1 MSPGELTALILAL
14 LGLQLLA
21 AVPLAIA
28 TGMTA
33 VVTALLAFGPNSLI
47 VIANRFYE
55 LSTSYTLLAVP
66 LFILMGCILEKGGI
80 TEQLFAAMHRS
91 TGKLRGGLAIGTIGA
106 ATVLAAMVGVVG
118 AEIVTLGLVALPAM
132 LRRGYAPRLALGTI
146 AAGGS
151 LGSMLPPSVLLV
163 VYGLIANVSISALF
177 MAAVI
182 PGLLLAVS
190 YAVYIFVICRLN
202 PELAPLAAQQDEA
215 DAPKASR
222 LLGIVLPTG
231 IVAMVLGSL
240 YAGIAT
246 PTEAAALGV
255 LGAMIAAAINRRLT
269 FSLMSESVEQTI
281 RAVGSVTWIFFGAN
295 ALVAVYALG
304 GGLGFVRDSVSG
316 LNLEPWMLILLLMV
330 IFLILGTF
338 LDWIG
343 IATLTLPI
351 FVPMIVG
358 LGFDPIWFGIL
369 FCVNMQV
376 SYLTPPFGAACFY
389 LKSVAPPEIT
399 LGAIFRSVWPFVVIQ
414 IAVLAVVALI
424 PDLSLWLPSVSR

>member
-1 MSPGELTALILAL
+1 MTPGELTLLILAL
-14 LGLQLLA
+14 LSLQLLA

-28 TGMTA
+28 TGLTA

-66 LFILMGCILEKGGI
+66 LFILMGCILEKGGV

-91 TGKLRGGLAIGTIGA
+91 TGRLRGGLAVGTIGA
-106 ATVLAAMVGVVG
+106 ATVLAGMVGVVG

-132 LRRGYAPRLALGTI
+132 LRRGYHKRLALGTI

-151 LGSMLPPSVLLV
+151 LGSMIPPSVLLV
-163 VYGLIANVSISALF
+163 VYGLIANVSISELF
-177 MAAVI
+177 LAAVV
-182 PGLLLAVS
+182 PGLLLAGA
-190 YAVYIFVICRLN
+190 YALYVLVLCRLR
-202 PELAPLAAQQDEA
+202 PDYAPLARDLDPA
-215 DAPKASR
+215 DAPKGS
-222 LLGIVLPTG
+222 LLGVLLPVG
-231 IVAMVLGSL
+231 IILLVLGSL
-240 YAGIAT
+240 YAGVAT

-255 LGAMIAAAINRRLT
+255 LGALLAAAINRRL
-269 FSLMSESVEQTI
+269 SLALLNESVQQTI

-304 GGLGFVRDSVSG
+304 GGLGFVRESVTG
-316 LNLEPWMLILLLMV
+316 LALDPWLLILLLMGV
-330 IFLILGTF
+330 FMVLGTF

-351 FVPMIVG
+351 FVPLIVSQ
-358 LGFDPIWFGIL
+358 GFDPVWFGIL

-376 SYLTPPFGAACFY
+376 SYLSPPFGPACFY
-389 LKSVAPPEIT
+389 LKSVTPPGIS
-399 LGAIFRSVWPFVVIQ
+399 LGDIFRSVVPFIAIQ
-414 IAVLAVVALI
+414 MVVLAIIALF
-424 PDLSLWLPSVSR
+424 PGLSLWLPALSR

>member
-21 AVPLAIA
+21 AVPLAVA
-28 TGMTA
+28 TGSTA
-33 VVTALLAFGPNSLI
+33 VITALLAFGPNSLI

-91 TGKLRGGLAIGTIGA
+91 TGRLRGGLAIGTIGA

-163 VYGLIANVSISALF
+163 VYGLVANVSISDLF
-177 MAAVI
+177 LAAVI
-182 PGLLLAVS
+182 PGLLLAGAYVL
-190 YAVYIFVICRLN
+190 YIVVICRLR
-202 PELAPLAAQQDEA
+202 PELAPLAEQIEETGPQG
-215 DAPKASR
+215 SR
-222 LLGIVLPTG
+222 FLGIVLPAG

-269 FSLMSESVEQTI
+269 FTLIGQSVEQTI

-304 GGLGFVRDSVSG
+304 GGLGFVRESVSG
-316 LNLEPWMLILLLMV
+316 LELEPWMLILMLMV

-351 FVPMIVG
+351 FVPMIVA

-389 LKSVAPPEIT
+389 LKSVTPPEIT
-399 LGAIFRSVWPFVVIQ
+399 LGAIFRSVFPFVAIQ
-414 IAVLAVVALI
+414 ILVLAVVALV
-424 PDLSLWLPSVSR
+424 PELSLWLPAVSR